1 MYYSVIAALALIVNL
16 ILNWEYIK
24 VFRLKVGTKDQREQI
39 KLRYS
44 HFLASINC
52 FYIVEFLWGL
62 SYDYHDVAS
71 FFPVIYSITI
81 FYFIFI
87 LLTMLTWTRYI
98 VAYLDRD
105 GRIRGKVLLYSIWV
119 MFILGI
125 MSLQFNRFYHF
136 LFYFDFS
143 CLISFFKILFFLRSC
158 ISIFIV
164 FYFLFNNFK
173 WNSILNI
180 FFNFFFYSII

>member
-39 KLRYS
+39 KNYATAISWLLS
-44 HFLASINC
+44 TA

-71 FFPVIYSITI
+71 LFPVIYSITI

-105 GRIRGKVLLYSIWV
+105 GRI
-119 MFILGI
+119 
-125 MSLQFNRFYHF
+125 
-136 LFYFDFS
+136 
-143 CLISFFKILFFLRSC
+143 
-158 ISIFIV
+158 
-164 FYFLFNNFK
+164 
-173 WNSILNI
+173 
-180 FFNFFFYSII
+180 